1 MREAPTAPALSRS
14 LVRGPVRR
22 PRRSS
27 HDYRHDRRHYH
38 PLQSPATFWQLSRPG
53 GDSRSHPALQRRR
66 RRRRRQGAGARD
78 RVAGDKV
85 ALALRFVVRPAHPH
99 STECPAD
106 LDAIDRAA
114 ERAPPKVH
122 ARRATESGGSRWAGG
137 RAPARAARDEQ
148 ARARAGVDLP
158 RTRSDDEPE
167 LGATPRRVFWRWQ
180 RAGAARAGVRQ
191 VDRVVHWSARR
202 VAPARCSAA
211 PSRCSAAPSAHRST
225 NRAAGSSRTSA
236 RQIARKLSAAAA
248 GGRRDG
254 RRQARRR
261 ARRRLVRVPQRRRG
275 WSGDT
280 RRAPAAARPADVG
293 GWRRSGS
300 TTSFRHLPPE
310 VISRRSALDS
320 VFRVGRVS
328 LVCSSGGIGV
338 SAEALARSTCYAY
351 VLYTMVL
358 SSRGIGA
365 RLRRQ
370 IANQ

>member
-1 MREAPTAPALSRS
+1 MSCQT
-14 LVRGPVRR
+14 
-22 PRRSS
+22 
-27 HDYRHDRRHYH
+27 
-38 PLQSPATFWQLSRPG
+38 
-53 GDSRSHPALQRRR
+53 
-66 RRRRRQGAGARD
+66 
-78 RVAGDKV
+78 
-85 ALALRFVVRPAHPH
+85 AHPR
-99 STECPAD
+99 STECLAG
-106 LDAIDRAA
+106 LDASDRAT

-167 LGATPRRVFWRWQ
+167 LGATPRRVLWRGQ

-236 RQIARKLSAAAA
+236 QQIARKLSAAAA

-261 ARRRLVRVPQRRRG
+261 ARRRLVRVPQRWRG

-300 TTSFRHLPPE
+300 TISFREKLPE
-310 VISRRSALDS
+310 VISGSSLGNNRRTHPEQHRL
-320 VFRVGRVS
+320 GRV
-328 LVCSSGGIGV
+328 LPRRE
-338 SAEALARSTCYAY
+338 SASCRSTPPRAQRACGGRCSAQMRWTACSMRWRS
-351 VLYTMVL
+351 VQT
-358 SSRGIGA
+358 
-365 RLRRQ
+365 
-370 IANQ
+370 